1 MGYDLHVTRR
11 ENWFDE
17 EDSLK
22 ISLDKWIQILKED
35 SEMRLDG
42 FAEAMLSEGNIFRT
56 ESDGLAVWLKYSGN
70 GIDGNYAWFSYS
82 DGNIVCKNPDDE
94 IIIKM
99 LEISERLNAKVQGD
113 ECEIYTRSSDGK
125 IVTLHS

>member
-1 MGYDLHVTRR
+1 
-11 ENWFDE
+11 
-17 EDSLK
+17 
-22 ISLDKWIQILKED
+22 LDKWIQILKED
-35 SEMRLDG
+35 SEIRLDG

-56 ESDGLAVWLKYSGN
+56 ESDGLAVRLKYSGN

-99 LEISERLNAKVQGD
+99 LEISERLNAKV
-113 ECEIYTRSSDGK
+113 
-125 IVTLHS
+125 

>member
-1 MGYDLHVTRR
+1 MGYDLYITRR

-22 ISLDKWIQILKED
+22 ISLDEWIQILRND

-42 FAEAMLSEGNIFRT
+42 FAEAIVSEGNIFRT

-70 GIDGNYAWFSYS
+70 GIDGNYAWLSFS

-94 IIIKM
+94 IITKM
-99 LEISERLNAKVQGD
+99 LEIAGRLNAKVQGD
-113 ECEIYTRSSDGK
+113 ECEIYICISNGK
-125 IVTLHS
+125 IVAANP